1 MDEGKKKLSFFEQV
15 YSLKPNF
22 WYACFME
29 IIERLAFFGV
39 RAIAPLY
46 LIASTSKNGLGLD
59 YKEKSLIYTV
69 WALLQC
75 LVPMV
80 SGGYTDRYGY
90 KKSLAVSFVLNI
102 LGYLGM
108 AQSRDLAE
116 YLKTQG
122 WESPG
127 FWIFMVS
134 ACFVAVGTAIFKPP
148 AQGTIAK
155 TTDEETSSMGWG
167 IFYWVVNIGGA
178 LAPMGAATLRG
189 EIDWDIV
196 FYGAAFVTVLNFLPA
211 FLLFKEPEKDL
222 SVQPKGPIDVF
233 VSCITTIM
241 KDIRLVVF
249 LGIFSCFWLM
259 FMQLWD
265 LLPNFIDEWI
275 DSTDVAPWFGWF
287 SDSWI
292 LGDGRVKPEMIIN
305 IDSIAIIILVIPLSI
320 LVGKINKVAAMIV
333 GMVISLVGFVVAGST
348 MVGWICCLAVFVFA
362 IGEMA
367 CSPTFSAYVGLIAPK
382 DKKALYIGYS
392 NIPFAIGWA
401 LGNLIGGF
409 VYDECGSKD
418 NLALQHLSVNT
429 ALVSYAAQS
438 ADWSDS
444 LEKIPALLKID
455 RDDAFSE
462 AKKSL
467 KMDDNAAA
475 AALLR
480 MFKHDEGQLNNLAL
494 MYLAMEAKE
503 EKKKEVMEKLAKVV
517 SELDDSD
524 ELDDLAKEKKALVES
539 GESLDQI
546 CHRVHLMPSVLGQ
559 SKADAFNDLRKLLD
573 KDSDKETYRSR
584 INELLWERYSNDS
597 DVLNNLALEYLAQ
610 ATDRVKEA
618 IENQNLKGEVD
629 NKEESM
635 KSVTEKTNINR
646 SKAFLALSVAMGADQ
661 TKVDQVLTDPAYGD
675 ETIENKLSLYLINQP
690 KTRYEAVSAY
700 EWNKDLGFLR
710 DLVTSDMDALNC
722 VKTEIDK
729 EGMFSR
735 IVAVIK
741 GWFTDSGKSDVIWD
755 GVNYTKLARNKDLI
769 QKALSLKKWN
779 QSGDQA
785 SCILGLNP
793 NEAKA
798 LIKSDTKKTTD
809 VLWDFY
815 GPYSVWFYLGGIGLI
830 GTIGMIIFYFASKK
844 HMKKAKEE

>member
-1 MDEGKKKLSFFEQV
+1 MEEGKNKLTFMQQV
-15 YSLKPNF
+15 KSLKPNF

-90 KKSLAVSFVLNI
+90 KKSLAVAFVLNI

-108 AQSRDLAE
+108 AQSRDIAE

-122 WESPG
+122 WENPG
-127 FWIFMVS
+127 LWVFLIS

-155 TTDEETSSMGWG
+155 TTDEETASMGWG

-189 EIDWDIV
+189 EIDWQVV
-196 FYGAAFVTVLNFLPA
+196 FYAAAIVTALNFFPA
-211 FLLFKEPEKDL
+211 FFLFKEPEKDL

-233 VSCITTIM
+233 VSCIMTIV
-241 KDIRLVVF
+241 KDVRLVVF

-275 DSTDVAPWFGWF
+275 DSKDVASWFGWF
-287 SDSWI
+287 SDSWVM
-292 LGDGRVKPEMIIN
+292 GDGRVKPEMIIN
-305 IDSIAIIILVIPLSI
+305 IDSIAIILLVIPLSI
-320 LVGKINKVAAMIV
+320 LVGKINKVLAMII

-348 MVGWICCLAVFVFA
+348 MIGWICCLAVFVFA

-418 NLALQHLSVNT
+418 NLALQHLSPNT
-429 ALVSYAAQS
+429 ALVAYAAQS

-444 LEKIPALLKID
+444 LEKIPELLEIE
-455 RDDAFSE
+455 RDNAFAE
-462 AKKSL
+462 AKKEMNL
-467 KMDDNAAA
+467 DDRATADK
-475 AALLR
+475 LLR
-480 MFKHDEGQLNNLAL
+480 FFKHDKGQLDNLAL
-494 MYLAMEAKE
+494 MYLALDAGE
-503 EKKKEVMEKLAKVV
+503 EKKKEAMEKLAETEK
-517 SELDDSD
+517 
-524 ELDDLAKEKKALVES
+524 DLVAS
-539 GESLDQI
+539 GKTFDQI
-546 CHRVHLMPSVLGQ
+546 CHLVHLIPKALGQ
-559 SKADAFNDLRKLLD
+559 SRAEAINDIRKQVN
-573 KDSDKETYRSR
+573 KDQEEEVYQSQVH
-584 INELLWERYSNDS
+584 ELLWSRFSNNPA
-597 DVLNNLALEYLAQ
+597 VLNNLALEYLAQ
-610 ATDRVKEA
+610 ATDRVKDALEGQGVIANAGA
-618 IENQNLKGEVD
+618 IDKIIED
-629 NKEESM
+629 
-635 KSVTEKTNINR
+635 VTKKTNINR
-646 SKAFLALSVAMGADQ
+646 EKAFKALSVVLGYDQ
-661 TKVDQVLTDPAYGD
+661 TKVDQVLNDPQYKD
-675 ETIENKLSLYLINQP
+675 EPLENKLSIYLISQP
-690 KTRYEAVSAY
+690 MIRYDTIATKDWA
-700 EWNKDLGFLR
+700 KDLTLLR
-710 DLVTSDMDALNC
+710 DLVQTDDNTLKC
-722 VKTEIDK
+722 VKDEIDD
-729 EGMFSR
+729 E
-735 IVAVIK
+735 
-741 GWFTDSGKSDVIWD
+741 GWFSVSMNYIKNIFSEGDRASAIWD
-755 GVNYTKLARNKDLI
+755 GVNYNKLAGNRDLI
-769 QKALSLKKWN
+769 QKALN
-779 QSGDQA
+779 QKDWRPSAEQA
-785 SCILGLNP
+785 ARLLSLNP
-793 NEAKA
+793 FEARA
-798 LIKSDTKKTTD
+798 LIKSDPEKTTD
-809 VLWDFY
+809 ILWNKY
-815 GPYSVWFYLGGIGLI
+815 SPYSVWYYLGGIGLL
-830 GTIGMIIFYFASKK
+830 GTIGMIIFYLTSKK
-844 HMKKAKEE
+844 NVSKSEDVSNSED